1 MEEKIKKILE
11 KTIARTRYLNW
22 SVHEFSYS
30 RPSKEECVNIDITL
44 INGWVEVQLCN
55 KTRRKTR
62 EYINYVEGCLEVLSE
77 VLSEGLS
84 DEEEGGLSDEEA
96 VGLSR
101 IYVAQDVVF
110 DAKEIIE
117 LLKRIDNNVVD
128 ERFKSYISGSK
139 HTWELVEYHFKY
151 IVWLLVTSYN
161 FSLAEANELCP
172 EIREIM
178 FDQELAKQYKKDCRE
193 YLDWE

>member
-22 SVHEFSYS
+22 SVREFSYS
-30 RPSKEECVNIDITL
+30 SPPKEECVNIDITL

-55 KTRRKTR
+55 KTSRKTR
-62 EYINYVEGCLEVLSE
+62 EYINYVEGCLA

-128 ERFKSYISGSK
+128 ERFKSYVREAK

-151 IVWLLVTSYN
+151 IVLLLVTSYD

-178 FDQELAKQYKKDCRE
+178 FDQELARQYKKDCRE